1 MNPLKTGSPIRTRRR
16 SGGFTLLEVM
26 LAFVIFALS
35 FATVLEIMAGSMRSV
50 ARASDDTEV
59 ALLAQSLMD
68 LVGNE
73 IPVEEGEYSDTG
85 MDRYKWQML
94 ISLYDDGGGAGVA
107 GEFNTI
113 GVSDLARESGTSGES
128 GTADETGAAGMSTQE
143 LADLSGIELY
153 RVDLY
158 LDWET
163 GRRQREL
170 HFSTIRSVLANRP

>member
-1 MNPLKTGSPIRTRRR
+1 MRTRRAGPR
-16 SGGFTLLEVM
+16 LIGRQRTRGFTLLEVM

-50 ARASDDTEV
+50 RRATDDTEV

-68 LVGNE
+68 LVGTE
-73 IPVEEGEYSDTG
+73 IPIEEGEYGGTG
-85 MDRYKWQML
+85 MDRYNWEMAVT
-94 ISLYDDGGGAGVA
+94 LYDASAPTDDGGM
-107 GEFNTI
+107 T
-113 GVSDLARESGTSGES
+113 
-128 GTADETGAAGMSTQE
+128 TQE

-158 LDWET
+158 IDWES

-170 HFSTIRSVLANRP
+170 QFSTIHSVLANRR

>member
-1 MNPLKTGSPIRTRRR
+1 MKVLRTGSPIKSRQR

-50 ARASDDTEV
+50 GRASDDTEV

-73 IPVEEGEYSDTG
+73 IPVEEGEYSDTA
-85 MDRYKWQML
+85 MDRYKWQMN
-94 ISLYDDGGGAGVA
+94 ISLYDVG
-107 GEFNTI
+107 
-113 GVSDLARESGTSGES
+113 GES
-128 GTADETGAAGMSTQE
+128 GGQEVGTHSVAEMSTQE
-143 LADLSGIELY
+143 LADMSGIELY

-158 LDWET
+158 MDWET
-163 GRRQREL
+163 GRRQREM
-170 HFSTIRSVLANRP
+170 HFSTIRSVLANR